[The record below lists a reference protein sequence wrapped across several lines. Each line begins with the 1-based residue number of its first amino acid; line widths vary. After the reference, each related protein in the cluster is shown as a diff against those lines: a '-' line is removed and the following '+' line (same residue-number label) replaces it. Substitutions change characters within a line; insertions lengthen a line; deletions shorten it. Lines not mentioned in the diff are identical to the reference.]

1 MKQTAALA
9 LLLLLAAITPSAP
22 ASAHGA
28 AARQAPSAPAA
39 SSKPKLIVML
49 SVDQMRGDYIDKFR
63 HQWTKGLHRL
73 VTEGAWFRDAN
84 YPYYTTVTCAGHAS
98 IGTGTVPAVHGM
110 VANTWADRNNARTVS
125 CTDDETAKLIPYAAP
140 VTSVAHSAN
149 NLMAPTL
156 SDEMRYQSWPA
167 PRVVGISLKA
177 RSAINLSGHRPDVV
191 VWLDERDGGWVTS
204 TAFAKAP
211 ARFLQEFFAK
221 HSMTEEMGRTW
232 NRSMPADQYLYEYSK
247 ENRRRTPHASVEF
260 PHVTR
265 GRGDEVGGAITDAWE
280 ASPYS
285 DAYLNAMAMAS
296 LDAMKLG
303 RGAGTD
309 FLAISFSA
317 LDLTGHSYGP
327 LSHEVQD
334 VLFRLDEQIG
344 LLLDKLDRD
353 VGRGQ
358 YVVGLS
364 ADHGVAPVPEAM
376 KADGFDAG
384 RVAAAAMGQAV
395 DAVLARELGPGSYRT
410 RVLGNDVYLNDGIYA
425 KLLQN
430 PAAMEAVLGAVRRTE
445 GVFRVYRKDQL
456 SATDPLT
463 RQLFLSHYEGR
474 SGDIKFLLRAYWI
487 NSPSTSTHGTGNR
500 YDTHVP
506 VLLYG
511 FGIKKGEYLEP
522 SAPID
527 LAPTLAFLSGVTL
540 PNAMGRVLTEALQ
553 RR

>member
-1 MKQTAALA
+1 MSQRAHRFLVAALLFLA
-9 LLLLLAAITPSAP
+9 TLAASGQAQRAAVPP
-22 ASAHGA
+22 AE
-28 AARQAPSAPAA
+28 
-39 SSKPKLIVML
+39 KPKLVVLI
-49 SVDQMRGDYIDKFR
+49 SVDQMRGDYIDKFQ

-73 VTEGAWFRDAN
+73 VSEGAWFRDAN

-110 VANTWADRNNARTVS
+110 IANSWADHNNARLVS
-125 CTDDETAKLIPYAAP
+125 CTDDEDAKPISYGAP
-140 VTSVAHSAN
+140 VTTVAHSAR
-149 NLMAPTL
+149 NLMSPTL
-156 SDEMRYQSWPA
+156 SDEMRLQMWPT
-167 PRVVGISLKA
+167 PKIVGMSLKA

-191 VWLDERDGGWVTS
+191 VWLDEGDGGWVTS

-211 ARFLQEFFAK
+211 VPFLQDFFAK
-221 HSMTEEMGRTW
+221 HPMTDESARTW
-232 NRSMPADQYLYEYSK
+232 NRSMPLGQYMFEYSTA
-247 ENRRRTPHASVEF
+247 NRRSTPHVTTEF
-260 PHVTR
+260 PHSMQPKP
-265 GRGDEVGGAITDAWE
+265 GRTGGAATDPWE

-285 DAYLNAMAMAS
+285 DAYLAAMGMAAM
-296 LDAMKLG
+296 DALKLG
-303 RGAGTD
+303 RGASTD

-364 ADHGVAPVPEAM
+364 ADHGVAPIPEAM
-376 KADGFDAG
+376 KAEGFDAG
-384 RVAAAAMGQAV
+384 RVDNAGMGKAI
-395 DAVLARELGPGSYRT
+395 DSVLARELGPGTYRT
-410 RVLGNDVYLNDGIYA
+410 RVVGNDVYLNDGIYL
-425 KLLQN
+425 KLTQK
-430 PAAMEAVLGAVRRTE
+430 PTAMEAVLEAIRKMD
-445 GVFRVYRKDQL
+445 GVFRVYRKEQL

-474 SGDIKFLLRAYWI
+474 SGDIKYLNKAYWI
-487 NSPSTSTHGTGNR
+487 TSASTSTHGTGHR

-506 VLLYG
+506 LLLFG
-511 FGIKKGEYLEP
+511 FGIKKGEYLDP
-522 SAPID
+522 VAPID
-527 LAPTLAFLSGVTL
+527 LAPTLAFLNGVTL
-540 PNAMGRVLTEALQ
+540 PDAMGRILSEALI

>member
-1 MKQTAALA
+1 MKQAVLLSA
-9 LLLLLAAITPSAP
+9 LLLTVVSTSAQTPRPAAAPP
-22 ASAHGA
+22 ASA
-28 AARQAPSAPAA
+28 R
-39 SSKPKLIVML
+39 PKLVVLL

-63 HQWTKGLHRL
+63 HQWTKGLHRM

-84 YPYYTTVTCAGHAS
+84 YPYFTTVTCAGHAS

-110 VANTWADRNNARTVS
+110 VANSWADRNNARTVS
-125 CTDDETAKLIPYAAP
+125 CTDDETVKPIAYGAP
-140 VTSVAHSAN
+140 VTSVAHSAK

-177 RSAINLSGHRPDVV
+177 RSAINMSGHKPDVV

-204 TAFAKAP
+204 TAFATAP
-211 ARFLQEFFAK
+211 TPYLQEFFAK
-221 HSMTEEMGRTW
+221 HPMSAEIGRTW
-232 NRSMPADQYLYEYSK
+232 NRSMPAEQYLYEYSK
-247 ENRRRTPHASVEF
+247 ENRRRVPHATVEF
-260 PHVTR
+260 PHVTK

-296 LDAMKLG
+296 IDAMKLG
-303 RGAGTD
+303 RTAGTD
-309 FLAISFSA
+309 FLSVSFSA

-334 VLFRLDEQIG
+334 VLFRLDEQLG
-344 LLLDKLDRD
+344 LLFDKLDRD

-376 KADGFDAG
+376 KALGFDAG
-384 RVAAAAMGQAV
+384 RIENAAMGKAI
-395 DAVLARELGPGSYRT
+395 DGVLARELGPGSYRT
-410 RVLGNDVYLNDGIYA
+410 RVLGNDVYLNDGIYL
-425 KLLQN
+425 KLTQN
-430 PAAMEAVLGAVRRTE
+430 PEAMDAVLDTVRRTE
-445 GVFRVYRKDQL
+445 GVSRVYRKEQL

-463 RQLFLSHYEGR
+463 SQLFFSHYEGR
-474 SGDIKFLLRAYWI
+474 SGEIKFLGRPYWI
-487 NSPSTSTHGTGNR
+487 TSASTTTHGTGNR

-506 VLLYG
+506 VLLFGY
-511 FGIKKGEYLEP
+511 GIKKGEYLAP
-522 SAPID
+522 ASPID
-527 LAPTLAFLSGVTL
+527 LAPTLAVLTGVTL
-540 PNAMGRVLTEALQ
+540 PNAMGRILSEALTHP
-553 RR
+553 